1 VVASTKII
9 LVGDDTPQ
17 NHSCGP
23 NRTMKSFLR
32 DSGTTTNTFL
42 QRKRKETRN
51 ANEGKNEGNIFFLSL
66 LDLEQEHKKP
76 EQRRK
81 ELEC

>member
-1 VVASTKII
+1 
-9 LVGDDTPQ
+9 
-17 NHSCGP
+17 
-23 NRTMKSFLR
+23 MKSFLR